1 MNQGLRRIQL
11 SFPIFLVAGF
21 LAFAPVFSA
30 TTGKITGVVKDAA
43 SGEPLTGVNVMVV
56 GTYLG
61 AISGLGGGFDIINVP
76 VGIVSVQASMM
87 GFKKMIKTDLKIS
100 VDQIARVNFSLQP
113 TVIEGE
119 AVITVAERDILHKEI
134 SSNQLVVSGDQMVE
148 AAGVRTVNQ
157 FLSKQPGVTDANN
170 LTIRGGSAE
179 QTGSMVNG
187 LSFVNVRIGRADAT
201 VPLSSIEQVS
211 LLTGGFSA
219 EYGNYRS
226 GLINVVSKSGDRSRY
241 KGQLTYT
248 QNIARM
254 KRFGQSLYDPSN
266 AFLRSIMDPTVSF
279 VGTATGWGKI
289 YSDANQAAY
298 MLQQYQTFGG
308 WDAMRDTY
316 NKGKAA
322 DKQVKSIDLY
332 LYSAWMHTVVPDF
345 AALEA
350 KGYTITDAQKQA
362 LIDHAFK
369 KEGSDNDYNLD
380 FGFGGPLPFVGKFL
394 GNTTFYLSNQSTR
407 VNYIQPVIQP
417 SEKTSTTLLTV
428 KSEITKQMTL
438 TLNSIYKRIDGVES
452 TVPSNGAIPDIDNGG
467 GTMAENNIGIFYTG
481 SNTNSTANDNYYY
494 HPTYYNPKQ
503 QTNMVFGG
511 KLNHVLSNK
520 TFYELQLSY
529 ASVKDYV
536 NPEVNR
542 NHTPLVNFGP
552 IWLDEMPYG
561 RAFIP
566 DTVFIPGQPGKYVPY
581 DEFDAL
587 SGVSIISRRF
597 AGKTGEYHENSFTKQ
612 LRARFDLSSQLT
624 NHHYLKTGLEIN
636 YFHLKNDLWTWWR
649 NHDTIYELRFDR
661 KPAQIGA
668 YLQDQL
674 SFEGL
679 EAKIGLRADYYYSG
693 GDVWPTGN
701 PYSTPAFTAGTEW
714 NNPDQLYAN
723 LLSGNSVIWQRWE
736 NVNDTTGGNF
746 LQKTKNY
753 FAISPRLGLS
763 FPVTERSKFYFNYG
777 HFRSPVPYSNMF
789 MYSMRFAKKGL
800 GRIGNPNMEPPRTIQ
815 YELGVSYNLADQY
828 LIDLSTYYKD
838 VTGEAADI
846 RYYGKTNG
854 LDYFSSLNNRYQDVH
869 GFEAKIVKE
878 YGRFFT
884 GWVNFWF
891 IINKNGR
898 TGRRYAYEEAVNN
911 LQDASLY
918 LADENQ
924 PTTDPRIAAN
934 LTFNVP
940 AEFGPRVFG
949 LHPAGGWLLSA
960 LPTWRMGGKFTWNPA
975 NIRNLTN
982 NQDYPDYYMLDLK
995 VSKTFAFKGLKANFY
1010 VDVNNVLNL
1019 KVNWIDQ
1026 GWCFRNAT
1034 DRQNYLASLHLPMYD
1049 SPVYDALRAVD
1060 ANKKAGFYQ
1069 PGSDEIGDLRSD
1081 DKPYINDPDAADM
1094 WLYGYPRDVW
1104 FGITISF

>member
-1 MNQGLRRIQL
+1 MKRIL
-11 SFPIFLVAGF
+11 FVAV
-21 LAFAPVFSA
+21 LICFSAMALQAA
-30 TTGKITGVVKDAA
+30 TTGKITGVVKAA
-43 SGEPLTGVNVMVV
+43 DSGEPVIGANIMVV
-56 GTYLG
+56 GTNLG
-61 AISGLGGGFDIINVP
+61 TVTGLNGAFDIIGVP
-76 VGIVSVQASMM
+76 PGIHSVQVTMM
-87 GFKKMIKTDLKIS
+87 GFKKVTKTELKVAI
-100 VDQIARVNFSLQP
+100 DQVARVNFNLEA

-119 AVITVAERDILHKEI
+119 AVVTTAERDILHKEI

-157 FLSKQPGVTDANN
+157 FLSKQPGVMDANN

-226 GLINVVSKSGDRSRY
+226 GLINVVSKSGDRNKYSGQVTYSRN
-241 KGQLTYT
+241 TDH
-248 QNIARM
+248 M
-254 KRFGQSLYDPSN
+254 KRFGQSLYDPTN
-266 AFLRSIMDPTVSF
+266 AFLRSIMDPVVSF
-279 VGTATGWGKI
+279 GGTAISTDPSKITGWSKI
-289 YSDANQAAY
+289 YSDPTEAAY
-298 MLQQYQTFGG
+298 ILQQYQTFGG

-322 DKQVKSIDLY
+322 DKQVTPIDLY

-350 KGYTITDAQKQA
+350 RGYTITDAQKQA

-369 KEGSDNDYNLD
+369 KEGSDFDFNLD
-380 FGFGGPLPFVGKFL
+380 FGFGGPVPFLSKLL
-394 GNTTFYLSNQSTR
+394 GNSTFYLSNQTTR
-407 VNYIQPVIQP
+407 VNFIQPVIEP
-417 SEKTSTTLLTV
+417 AEKTGTTLLTV
-428 KSEITKQMTL
+428 KSELSRQMTL
-438 TLNSIYKRIDGVES
+438 TLNGIYKRINGVES
-452 TVPSNGAIPDIDNGG
+452 TVPSNGAIPDINNGG

-481 SNTNSTANDNYYY
+481 SNTNSSANDNYYY
-494 HPTYYNPKQ
+494 HPTYYNPKE
-503 QTNMVFGG
+503 QTNLVFGG
-511 KLNHVLSNK
+511 KLNHVLSDK

-536 NPEVNR
+536 NPEVDR
-542 NHTPLVNFGP
+542 DHTTLVNFGP

-566 DTVFIPGQPGKYVPY
+566 DTVRGTGGQIVAY

-597 AGKTGEYHENSFTKQ
+597 AGKTGEYHENSYTKQ
-612 LRARFDLSSQLT
+612 MRARFDLSSQMN
-624 NHHYLKTGLEIN
+624 NHHYLKTGVEVN
-636 YFHLKNDLWTWWR
+636 YFSIKNDLWTWWR

-661 KPAQIGA
+661 HPAQLGA

-701 PYSTPAFTAGTEW
+701 PYNTAAFTAGTEW
-714 NNPDQLYAN
+714 NNPDQLYTD
-723 LLSGNSVIWQRWE
+723 LSSGHPVIWKRWE
-736 NVNDTTGGNF
+736 AVDDTSSTPF
-746 LQKTKNY
+746 LVKTKNY
-753 FAISPRLGLS
+753 FTVSPRLGLS

-777 HFRSPVPYSNMF
+777 HFRSPVSYSSMF
-789 MYSMRFAKKGL
+789 MYSQRFAKKGL
-800 GRIGNPNMEPPRTIQ
+800 GRIGNPNLEPPRTIQ
-815 YELGVSYNLADQY
+815 YELGLSYNLADQY

-854 LDYFSSLNNRYQDVH
+854 LDYFSSLNNGYQDVH

-884 GWVNFWF
+884 GWLNFWF
-891 IINKNGR
+891 LINKNGN
-898 TGRRYAYEEAVNN
+898 TGRRYAYEEYVNN
-911 LQDASLY
+911 TLDNSLY
-918 LADENQ
+918 LANENV
-924 PTTDPRIAAN
+924 PTTQPRVAAN
-934 LTFNVP
+934 ITFNVP
-940 AEFGPRVFG
+940 DDFGPSVAG
-949 LHPAGGWLLSA
+949 LHPAGGWLVSA
-960 LPTWRMGGKFTWNPA
+960 LPSWSKGGVFTWNPA

-995 VSKTFAFKGLKANFY
+995 VSKTFKVKSMKVNFF
-1010 VDVNNVLNL
+1010 VDVNNVLDL
-1019 KVNWIDQ
+1019 KVNWIDN

-1034 DRQNYLASLHLPMYD
+1034 DRTNYLASLHLPMYD
-1049 SPVYDALRAVD
+1049 SPVYDALRAIE
-1060 ANKKAGFYQ
+1060 ANKKAGLYQ
-1069 PGSDEIGDLRSD
+1069 PGSDKIGDLRSS
-1081 DKPYINDPDAADM
+1081 DKPYINDPDVADI
-1094 WLYGYPRDVW
+1094 WLYGYPRDIW
-1104 FGITISF
+1104 FGVTINL